1 MGYLVAFA
9 VLLFGAILI
18 YSGLQGS
25 GLNLVTSLLGHTP
38 PTAKVGDM
46 TPSAPNS
53 TTGSIV
59 PAVAGAVTATPG
71 VIAV

>member
-25 GLNLVTSLLGHTP
+25 GLNLVTSLFGHTP
-38 PTAKVGDM
+38 PTAKIGDM
-46 TPSAPNS
+46 TPASPTPGA
-53 TTGSIV
+53 TIV
-59 PAVAGAVTATPG
+59 PIVATAATATPG
-71 VIAV
+71 VIAL